1 MEFTEQ
7 EQYLVYL
14 TEKGAIERY
23 GEITAEIRER
33 LEYELNVII
42 SKGFTEYFLVLE
54 DIVKYC
60 KANDIALG
68 PGRGSAGGSVVAY
81 CLYITKIDPLQF
93 DLLFDRFLN
102 SERNAMPDIDVDV
115 CWSKRQQLIEYVVEK
130 YGHDKVAQIMTC
142 GTLSLKTMLDD
153 LGRVYQIPLATIKKV
168 KEAVVEDGDK
178 MTLARALENPG
189 FKAEFDKLIELEP
202 RMGVDMPKLEGLHRH
217 GSIHAGGV
225 IVSKEPIVE
234 IAPVYMSPGKD
245 RPIVQYEM
253 KDAEAVGLLKMDLL
267 GLRTVTHIYWAEQYV
282 REHYDPDFCLD
293 NWPLDDQMAFD
304 IINRGHTAGIFQ
316 LEGNGITSF
325 AQRMRMDDFNDIVA
339 LLALY
344 RPGPLDS
351 GSAEQFIKRK
361 HGEEKIEYP
370 HESLEPVLR
379 GTQGIII
386 YQEQVM
392 SAFRVMA
399 GYSLGQADSAR
410 RAMGKKD
417 KEVMEAELATFRKG
431 ALERGY
437 DIDTINHV
445 ADLIATFARYGFNKS
460 HGVAYAFLTYW
471 TAVLKARYPDA
482 FYTAWLNV
490 TDTAEKHAWIIDLA
504 LKDGIKVLPPDVNL
518 SQIQFAVTR
527 PNEIRFGLQAVKG
540 CGEKIVKQILN
551 NRELAGPYLSYYDF
565 CTRLTGV
572 PIDKKMALIK
582 GGAFDFDPNHHRGEL
597 LHNAKAINLCAKTP
611 HIDYMGS
618 IDKCDPLTPLEMGEL
633 EKETINFYVTLNPIT
648 LIQEEIS
655 LMGGCYGIPAED
667 LPKRGLIGGRV
678 MRVHTLN
685 TKKGDPMAFVDI
697 DDGVLSQSITVFPQ
711 AWKKYK
717 EILKVEK
724 AVTISYEK
732 NAYNGK
738 FSLIG
743 NVIEEID
750 MNDRRSNIEIDLGQP
765 SPMQMAQLKM
775 ALDKAPAGRSK
786 VYLRMNNGQYQF
798 RLMSKCYNIKITD
811 ELLVEIQSLF
821 GRDATKLL

>member
-14 TEKGAIERY
+14 TEKGATERY

-178 MTLARALENPG
+178 MTLARALENPN
-189 FKAEFDKLIELEP
+189 FKEEFDKLLELEP
-202 RMGVDMPKLEGLHRH
+202 RIGIDMPKLEGLHRH
-217 GSIHAGGV
+217 SSIHAGGV
-225 IVSKEPIVE
+225 IVSKDPIVE

-282 REHYDPDFCLD
+282 REHYNPDFCLD
-293 NWPLDDQMAFD
+293 DWPLDDPMAFD

-361 HGEEKIEYP
+361 HGEEPIEYP

-417 KEVMEAELATFRKG
+417 KEVMEAELETFRKG

-437 DIDTINHV
+437 DIETINHV
-445 ADLIATFARYGFNKS
+445 ADLIATFARYG
-460 HGVAYAFLTYW
+460 LT
-471 TAVLKARYPDA
+471 
-482 FYTAWLNV
+482 
-490 TDTAEKHAWIIDLA
+490 
-504 LKDGIKVLPPDVNL
+504 
-518 SQIQFAVTR
+518 
-527 PNEIRFGLQAVKG
+527 
-540 CGEKIVKQILN
+540 
-551 NRELAGPYLSYYDF
+551 F
-565 CTRLTGV
+565 C
-572 PIDKKMALIK
+572 
-582 GGAFDFDPNHHRGEL
+582 
-597 LHNAKAINLCAKTP
+597 
-611 HIDYMGS
+611 
-618 IDKCDPLTPLEMGEL
+618 
-633 EKETINFYVTLNPIT
+633 
-648 LIQEEIS
+648 
-655 LMGGCYGIPAED
+655 
-667 LPKRGLIGGRV
+667 
-678 MRVHTLN
+678 
-685 TKKGDPMAFVDI
+685 
-697 DDGVLSQSITVFPQ
+697 
-711 AWKKYK
+711 
-717 EILKVEK
+717 
-724 AVTISYEK
+724 
-732 NAYNGK
+732 
-738 FSLIG
+738 
-743 NVIEEID
+743 
-750 MNDRRSNIEIDLGQP
+750 
-765 SPMQMAQLKM
+765 
-775 ALDKAPAGRSK
+775 
-786 VYLRMNNGQYQF
+786 
-798 RLMSKCYNIKITD
+798 
-811 ELLVEIQSLF
+811 
-821 GRDATKLL
+821 

>member
-7 EQYLVYL
+7 EQRLVYL
-14 TEKGAIERY
+14 TEKGANERY
-23 GEITAEIRER
+23 GVITPEIKER

-54 DIVKYC
+54 DIVQYC

-115 CWSKRQQLIEYVVEK
+115 CWSKRQQVIEYVIEK
-130 YGHDKVAQIMTC
+130 YGHDKVAQIMTY

-153 LGRVYQIPLATIKKV
+153 LGRVYRIPTTVIKKI
-168 KEAVVEDGDK
+168 KDAVVEDGDK
-178 MTLARALENPG
+178 MTLARALENP
-189 FKAEFDKLIELEP
+189 EFAKLYEELLELEP

-217 GSIHAGGV
+217 ASIHAGGV
-225 IVSKEPIVE
+225 IVSRDPIMD
-234 IAPVYMSPGKD
+234 IAPVYMPPGKD

-267 GLRTVTHIYWAEQYV
+267 GLRTVTFLYWAEQYV

-325 AQRMRMDDFNDIVA
+325 AQRMKITDFNDIVA

-351 GSAEQFIKRK
+351 GSAEQFIRRK
-361 HGEEKIEYP
+361 HGQEPIEYP

-437 DIDTINHV
+437 DLETIEHV

-460 HGVAYAFLTYW
+460 HGVAYAYITYW

-490 TDTAEKHAWIIDLA
+490 SDSADKYGWIIDLA
-504 LKDGIKVLPPDVNL
+504 LKDGIKVLPPDINL
-518 SQIQFAVTR
+518 SQVQFAVSK
-527 PNEIRFGLQAVKG
+527 PGEIRFGLQAVKG
-540 CGEKIVKQILN
+540 CGDKIVIQILN
-551 NRELAGPYLSYYDF
+551 NRKLAGNFTSYYDF
-565 CTRLTGV
+565 CSRLTGI
-572 PIDKKMALIK
+572 PIDKKIALIK

-597 LHNAKAINLCAKTP
+597 LYNSKVINLCAKTP
-611 HIDYMGS
+611 HIDYMSS
-618 IDKCDPLTPLEMGEL
+618 IDKREPLTPLEMGEL

-648 LIQEEIS
+648 LIQEELS
-655 LMGGCYGIPAED
+655 LMGGCYGIAPEK
-667 LPKRGLIGGRV
+667 LPKTGLIGGRV

-697 DDGVLSQSITVFPQ
+697 DDGVLSQSITVFPAQ
-711 AWKKYK
+711 WKKFK
-717 EILKVEK
+717 DILEVDK
-724 AVTISYEK
+724 AISLTYTK
-732 NAYNGK
+732 NDYNGK
-738 FSLIG
+738 VSLIA
-743 NVIEEID
+743 NSIEEID
-750 MNDRRSNIEIDLGQP
+750 MNDRRCNLEINLGQP
-765 SPMQMAQLKM
+765 TPMQMAQLKM
-775 ALDKAPAGRSK
+775 SLDKAPTGRSMI
-786 VYLRMNNGQYQF
+786 YLEMNNGKYRF
-798 RLMSKCYNIKITD
+798 RLQSRHYAIKITD
-811 ELLVEIQSLF
+811 ELITEIRVLF
-821 GRDATKLL
+821 GHNSIKFL